1 MPPLDLIAPLD
12 MEASIGH
19 ANLMDF
25 DITHGIIVTFAMILL
40 FKYKFFDW
48 WFNKVILK
56 TKYQD
61 VCYFCFCFWL
71 SMIFLILGF
80 GVKDVI
86 VSTIISR
93 YLFIQ
98 IIGI

>member
-1 MPPLDLIAPLD
+1 MQPFDLIAPLD
-12 MEASIGH
+12 MEVSIGRV
-19 ANLMDF
+19 DV
-25 DITHGIIVTFAMILL
+25 THGVIITFIMILL
-40 FKYKFFDW
+40 FKYKFFEW
-48 WFNKVILK
+48 WFDNVILK

-61 VCYFCFCFWL
+61 ICYFCFCFWL
-71 SMIFLILGF
+71 SMLFIGF

-86 VSTIISR
+86 VSTIVSR